1 MEKKTTVSGL
11 KLIAEQRGL
20 VFLVAIGLLN
30 VLMLREDF
38 LENPSMLLKIPSL
51 VIVFVIYVFVLVDN
65 GNRGIYRHFFGIL
78 LVSTICV
85 MLYKF
90 FPNSSVLNSPLFGFS
105 FMITVFAGAPFIYT
119 ALVLQSIIT
128 LDWKLIVG
136 LLFLL
141 YCIESMIR
149 VFQRIHKTNR

>member
-1 MEKKTTVSGL
+1 MKTILNRIT
-11 KLIAEQRGL
+11 KLMSEHRGL

-30 VLMLREDF
+30 ILMLREDF
-38 LENPSMLLKIPSL
+38 LENPSMLLKVVS
-51 VIVFVIYVFVLVDN
+51 VIIATIIYVSVFTDTKN
-65 GNRGIYRHFFGIL
+65 KGIYRHFFGVL

-85 MLYKF
+85 MLYQF
-90 FPNSSVLNSPLFGFS
+90 FPDSSILNYPLYGFS
-105 FMITVFAGAPFIYT
+105 YMITVFAGAPFIYT
-119 ALVLQSIIT
+119 ALVLQDIIH
-128 LDWKLIVG
+128 LDWRLIVG

>member
-1 MEKKTTVSGL
+1 MKTILNRIT
-11 KLIAEQRGL
+11 KLMSEHRGL

-38 LENPSMLLKIPSL
+38 LENPSMLLKVVS
-51 VIVFVIYVFVLVDN
+51 VIIATIIYVSVLTDTKN
-65 GNRGIYRHFFGIL
+65 KGIYRHFFGVL
-78 LVSTICV
+78 LVSVICC
-85 MLYKF
+85 MLFTF
-90 FPNSSVLNSPLFGFS
+90 FPNSGNSPLFGFS
-105 FMITVFAGAPFIYT
+105 YMITVFAGAPFVYT
-119 ALVLQSIIT
+119 ALLLQELIN
-128 LDWKLIVG
+128 LDWKFIVG